1 MSSDTFLHPPE
12 KTARTVCHDGF
23 FLGSGSGMEG
33 SQVLVESRRVSVSVS
48 VFIFVSVAV
57 SKFESSESMSESGS
71 RSESW
76 SESASSSG
84 TRLKSLSEVA
94 TTSLMETL
102 NGGLVGSVMPAAL
115 SASICGSGRNKGTT
129 VLQPGV
135 GSLVRVDAVGGDF
148 NLGNTAEGEQELYEV
163 PGRLFRSLFH
173 NVGDRVGD
181 RGLEHD
187 AFGLEA
193 GKVHTHEL
201 TGLEHGSLAKILPPR
216 VVKCKPFPA
225 QRALNSWLDRLR
237 RII

>member
-48 VFIFVSVAV
+48 VSVFASVFIFVSVAV

-71 RSESW
+71 
-76 SESASSSG
+76 
-84 TRLKSLSEVA
+84 RLKSLSEVA

-115 SASICGSGRNKGTT
+115 SASICGSGRKKGTT

-148 NLGNTAEGEQELYEV
+148 NFGNTAEGEQELYEV
-163 PGRLFRSLFH
+163 LGRLFRSLFH

-225 QRALNSWLDRLR
+225 LVCHPQIHPSSCVLVTSRG
-237 RII
+237 

>member
-33 SQVLVESRRVSVSVS
+33 SQVLVESRRVSVSVSVFAS

-148 NLGNTAEGEQELYEV
+148 NFGNTAEGEQELYEV
-163 PGRLFRSLFH
+163 RGRLFRSLFH
-173 NVGDRVGD
+173 NVG
-181 RGLEHD
+181 
-187 AFGLEA
+187 
-193 GKVHTHEL
+193 
-201 TGLEHGSLAKILPPR
+201 
-216 VVKCKPFPA
+216 
-225 QRALNSWLDRLR
+225 
-237 RII
+237 